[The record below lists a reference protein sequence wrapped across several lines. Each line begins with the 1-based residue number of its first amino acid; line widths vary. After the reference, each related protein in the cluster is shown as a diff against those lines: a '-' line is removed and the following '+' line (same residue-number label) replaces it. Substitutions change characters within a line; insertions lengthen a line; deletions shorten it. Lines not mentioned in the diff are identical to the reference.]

1 MLFTGGVAGYL
12 TAVGYTVK
20 VCIINITVD
29 RAHSFL
35 GEKDKEREREGER
48 EHVW

>member
-12 TAVGYTVK
+12 TAIGYTVK
-20 VCIINITVD
+20 VCIIVD

-35 GEKDKEREREGER
+35 GERERRRGT
-48 EHVW
+48 

>member
-12 TAVGYTVK
+12 TAIGYTVK
-20 VCIINITVD
+20 VCIINIIVD
-29 RAHSFL
+29 RAHSFF
-35 GEKDKEREREGER
+35 GRKRERERGER